1 MAKVVKQGISRA
13 AFEVESYDN
22 LSLNHFFNDSNVQN
36 HILNESSALNT
47 FIADNALGWNAF
59 VMVCTNMQTL
69 VNNNQK
75 ADMESYITLAK
86 TSTDTAELY
95 QAGVDKAFIYC
106 TDTAR
111 GYGVSK

>member
-69 VNNNQK
+69 VKNTQRTE
-75 ADMESYITLAK
+75 MEDYITLAK
-86 TSTDTAELY
+86 TCVDTAELY
-95 QAGVDKAFIYC
+95 QAGVTKGYVFC

-111 GYGVSK
+111 GYGT